1 MSTDIEKV
9 AVFDDRIVQSSP
21 KYAVEKGALS
31 LTNSPFQAIAA
42 NASQH
47 TYQIQVPSEGVFVDR
62 AIGWTSTCYLTF
74 KVDVAGTFAVGDPIV
89 RFGQDCALASFPLH
103 SLTQTLTSTI
113 NDTTTTM
120 NTNDVLREIMRLT
133 DLKKN
138 REQRTC
144 PTYLDTYQNYNGG
157 YQTGNTPLN
166 SYANAYS
173 ADSVPNGGFPLVE
186 FTDNLGNLL
195 IGGGNYTANGITVD
209 YLNGIPV
216 GTLNGGVL
224 TVANYPIFIRFTS
237 TEKVILSPFIF
248 SDIHEDETGLFG
260 CQNIQFVFNMN
271 APSFTGLN
279 GRVLR
284 TTTLGDRTLSNIAYA
299 QGPNGGSPFYGSVM
313 NVQFLTPSLDLS
325 LPPKSIVPYMEF
337 PRYVTKASASILAN
351 TTGSVASQTI
361 TLPQIP
367 DMLIIYVKPLQ
378 YAATDADW
386 YYPITNANIQ
396 FDNYSGILA
405 SHTQEELYTM
415 SYNNGLHMDYA
426 QWIGEGKGANGV
438 NSKLTGGFLVLK
450 PSKDIPLRTGQAPS
464 LVGNFTLQIGLTI
477 KNNTNVTTTEY
488 NVWVITAN
496 SGFFETVRGSSRI
509 IKGVLS
515 ESDIINATLGE
526 INVRSDINRYVGGG
540 SFKNM
545 LGNVMSKV
553 QRGLPFVKAIA
564 PLVKPMLPKPVQSA
578 MSAVGLG
585 ATGAA
590 ITGAAETGAGITGA
604 AMRRKS
610 LSARLM

>member
-1 MSTDIEKV
+1 MSTDIEKI

-31 LTNSPFQAIAA
+31 LTNSPFGSIAA
-42 NASQH
+42 NESQH

-62 AIGWTSTCYLTF
+62 AIDWTSTCFLAF
-74 KVDVAGTFAVGDPIV
+74 KVDVAGTFNANDPVV

-103 SLTQTLTSTI
+103 SLTQTLTATI

-120 NTNDVLREIMRLT
+120 NTNDVLREVMRLT

-144 PTYLDTYQNYNGG
+144 PTYLDTYQNYNNG

-173 ADSVPNGGFPLVE
+173 ADNVPNGAFPLVN
-186 FTDNLGNLL
+186 FTDPSGNLL
-195 IGGGNYTANGITVD
+195 STIGGGTGTYASGGMNVNFVG
-209 YLNGIPV
+209 GIPV
-216 GTLNGGVL
+216 GTVNGGSV
-224 TVANYPIFIRFTS
+224 TVANIPIFINFTS

-248 SDIHEDETGLFG
+248 SDIHENETGLFG

-284 TTTLGDRTLSNIAYA
+284 TTTQGGRTLKDLGYT
-299 QGPNGGSPFYGSVM
+299 QGVSGGSPFKGSVI

-325 LPPKSIVPYMEF
+325 LPPKSIIPYMEF
-337 PRYVTKASASILAN
+337 PRYVTKQSSDSAPV
-351 TTGSVASQTI
+351 GSKVSLSSQTI

-367 DMLIIYVKPLQ
+367 DMLIIYVKPTT

-386 YYPITNANIQ
+386 YYPINSVNIQ

-405 SHTQEELYTM
+405 SHTREELYTM

-426 QWIGEGKGANGV
+426 QWLGTGKNADGLNTQ
-438 NSKLTGGFLVLK
+438 LTGGFLVLK

-464 LVGNFTLQIGLTI
+464 LVGNFTLQIGLEI
-477 KNNTNVTTTEY
+477 INNSSAPSTEY
-488 NVWVITAN
+488 NVWVITCN

-526 INVRSDINRYVGGG
+526 LNVRSDINRYVGGG
-540 SFKNM
+540 SFKSM

-553 QRGLPFVKAIA
+553 QRALPIVKMVTPFI
-564 PLVKPMLPKPVQSA
+564 KPMLPQQVQNA
-578 MSAVGLG
+578 MSTVGLG

-590 ITGAAETGAGITGA
+590 ITGAAETGAG
-604 AMRRKS
+604 MRRKS

>member
-1 MSTDIEKV
+1 MSTDIEKI

-31 LTNSPFQAIAA
+31 LTNSPFSAIAA
-42 NASQH
+42 NESQH

-62 AIGWTSTCYLTF
+62 AIGWTSTCFLSF
-74 KVDVAGTFAVGDPIV
+74 KVDVAGIFAVGDPIV

-103 SLTQTLTSTI
+103 SLTQTLTATI

-120 NTNDVLREIMRLT
+120 NTNDVLREVMRLT

-144 PTYLDTYQNYNGG
+144 PTYLDTYQNYNSG

-173 ADSVPNGGFPLVE
+173 SDNVPNGAFPLVK
-186 FTDNLGNLL
+186 FTKPDGEILTGN
-195 IGGGNYTANGITVD
+195 GNYTANGIVVNYID
-209 YLNGIPV
+209 GVPV
-216 GTLNGGVL
+216 GTVNGGSL
-224 TVANYPIFIRFTS
+224 TIANIPIFIQFTS

-284 TTTLGDRTLSNIAYA
+284 TTTLGGRTLSNITYT
-299 QGPNGGSPFYGSVM
+299 PNVAGGSPFKDSKM

-337 PRYVTKASASILAN
+337 PRYVTKASSQSLPPNGITN
-351 TTGSVASQTI
+351 IASQTI

-386 YYPITNANIQ
+386 YFPITNVNIQ

-405 SHTQEELYTM
+405 SHTTEEIYTM
-415 SYNNGLHMDYA
+415 SYNNGLNMDYA
-426 QWIGEGKGANGV
+426 QWLGEGKGVDGV

-477 KNNTNVTTTEY
+477 KNNTNVATTDY

-526 INVRSDINRYVGGG
+526 INTRSDINRYVGGA

-553 QRGLPFVKAIA
+553 QRSLPFVKAIA

-590 ITGAAETGAGITGA
+590 ITGAAETGAG
-604 AMRRKS
+604 MRRKS

>member
-1 MSTDIEKV
+1 MSTDIEKI

-31 LTNSPFQAIAA
+31 LTNSPFMAIAA
-42 NASQH
+42 NESQH

-62 AIGWTSTCYLTF
+62 AIDWTSTCCLAF
-74 KVDVAGTFAVGDPIV
+74 KVDVAGTFAVNDPVV

-103 SLTQTLTSTI
+103 SLTQTLTATI

-120 NTNDVLREIMRLT
+120 NTNDVLREVMRLT

-144 PTYLDTYQNYNGG
+144 PTYLDTYKNYNNG

-173 ADSVPNGGFPLVE
+173 ADNVPNGAFPLVR
-186 FTDNLGNLL
+186 FTGPNGAELLGN
-195 IGGGNYTANGITVD
+195 GNYTANSIIVNYVD
-209 YLNGIPV
+209 GIPV

-224 TVANYPIFIRFTS
+224 TTTNIPIFVSFTS
-237 TEKVILSPFIF
+237 TEKVILSPFVF
-248 SDIHEDETGLFG
+248 SDIHENETGLFG

-284 TTTLGDRTLSNIAYA
+284 TTTLGGRTLKELGYT
-299 QGPNGGSPFYGSVM
+299 QGVSTGGPFQGSKI

-337 PRYVTKASASILAN
+337 PRYVTKQSATIIAGA
-351 TTGSVASQTI
+351 TGSLTSQTI

-367 DMLIIYVKPLQ
+367 DMLIIYVKPTT

-386 YYPITNANIQ
+386 YYPITRANIQ

-405 SHTQEELYTM
+405 SHTTEELYTM
-415 SYNNGLHMDYA
+415 SYNNGLHIDYA
-426 QWIGEGKGANGV
+426 QWLGTGKGADGLNT
-438 NSKLTGGFLVLK
+438 SLTGGFLVLK

-477 KNNTNVTTTEY
+477 KNNTNVSAVQDF
-488 NVWVITAN
+488 NIWVITCN

-526 INVRSDINRYVGGG
+526 LNVRSDINRYVGGG
-540 SFKNM
+540 SFKSM

-553 QRGLPFVKAIA
+553 QRALPIVKMVT
-564 PLVKPMLPKPVQSA
+564 PLIKPMLPQQVQSA

-590 ITGAAETGAGITGA
+590 ITGAAETGAG
-604 AMRRKS
+604 MRRKS

>member
-1 MSTDIEKV
+1 MSTDIEKI

-31 LTNSPFQAIAA
+31 LTNSPFNAIAA
-42 NASQH
+42 NESQH

-62 AIGWTSTCYLTF
+62 AIDWTSTCCLAF
-74 KVDVAGTFAVGDPIV
+74 KVDIAGAFNAGDPVV

-103 SLTQTLTSTI
+103 SLTQTLTATI

-120 NTNDVLREIMRLT
+120 NTNDVLREVMRLT

-144 PTYLDTYQNYNGG
+144 PTYLDTYKNYDNG

-173 ADSVPNGGFPLVE
+173 ADNVPNGAFPLVV
-186 FTDNLGNLL
+186 FTNPNGAELVGN
-195 IGGGNYTANGITVD
+195 GTYTSNGINVNFV
-209 YLNGIPV
+209 NGIPV
-216 GTLNGGVL
+216 GTVNGGSV
-224 TVANYPIFIRFTS
+224 TVANIPLFIKFTS

-248 SDIHEDETGLFG
+248 SDIHENETGLFG

-284 TTTLGDRTLSNIAYA
+284 TTTVGGRTLKELGYTP
-299 QGPNGGSPFYGSVM
+299 QVTGGSPYLGSVI

-325 LPPKSIVPYMEF
+325 LPPKSIIPYMEF
-337 PRYVTKASASILAN
+337 PRYITKVNQPIAARQ
-351 TTGSVASQTI
+351 TGQVNSQTI

-367 DMLIIYVKPLQ
+367 DMLIIYVKPTT

-386 YYPITNANIQ
+386 YYPITRANIQ

-405 SHTQEELYTM
+405 SHTTEELYTM
-415 SYNNGLHMDYA
+415 SYNNGLHMDYS
-426 QWIGEGKGANGV
+426 QWIGNAKNADGLNTD
-438 NSKLTGGFLVLK
+438 LTGGFLVLK

-464 LVGNFTLQIGLTI
+464 LVGNFTLQINLTI
-477 KNNTNVTTTEY
+477 KNNTDANQTDY
-488 NVWVITAN
+488 NVWVITCN

-526 INVRSDINRYVGGG
+526 LNVRSDINRYVGGG
-540 SFKNM
+540 SFKSM

-553 QRGLPFVKAIA
+553 QRALPIVKMVA
-564 PLVKPMLPKPVQSA
+564 PLIKPMLPQPVQSA

-590 ITGAAETGAGITGA
+590 ITGAAETGAG
-604 AMRRKS
+604 MRRKS

>member
-1 MSTDIEKV
+1 MSTDIEKI

-42 NASQH
+42 NESQH

-62 AIGWTSTCYLTF
+62 AIDWTSTCCLAF
-74 KVDVAGTFAVGDPIV
+74 KVDIAGAFNANDPVV

-103 SLTQTLTSTI
+103 SLTQTLTATI

-120 NTNDVLREIMRLT
+120 NTNDVLREVMRLT

-144 PTYLDTYQNYNGG
+144 TTYLDTYKNYDNG

-173 ADSVPNGGFPLVE
+173 ADNVPNGAFPLVR
-186 FTDNLGNLL
+186 FTGPNGAELVGN
-195 IGGGNYTANGITVD
+195 GTYTAGGINVN
-209 YLNGIPV
+209 YVNGIPV
-216 GTLNGGVL
+216 GTVNGGSV
-224 TVANYPIFIRFTS
+224 TVANIPIFVSFTS
-237 TEKVILSPFIF
+237 TEKVILSPFVF
-248 SDIHEDETGLFG
+248 SDIHENETGLFG

-284 TTTLGDRTLSNIAYA
+284 TTTGGGRTLKELGYT
-299 QGPNGGSPFYGSVM
+299 QGVSTGGPFQGSVI

-337 PRYVTKASASILAN
+337 PRYVTKQTVTIAAGGVGNVS
-351 TTGSVASQTI
+351 SQTI

-367 DMLIIYVKPLQ
+367 DMLIIYVKPTT

-386 YYPITNANIQ
+386 YYPITKANIQ

-405 SHTQEELYTM
+405 SHTTEELYTM

-426 QWIGEGKGANGV
+426 QWLGTGKNADGLNTE
-438 NSKLTGGFLVLK
+438 LTGGFLVLK

-477 KNNTNVTTTEY
+477 KNNTNVSTIQDL
-488 NVWVITAN
+488 NVWVITCN

-526 INVRSDINRYVGGG
+526 INVRSDINRYVGG
-540 SFKNM
+540 SFKSM

-553 QRGLPFVKAIA
+553 QRVLPIVKMVA
-564 PLVKPMLPKPVQSA
+564 PLIKPMLPQPLQSA
-578 MSAVGLG
+578 MSTVGLG

-590 ITGAAETGAGITGA
+590 ITGAAETGAG
-604 AMRRKS
+604 MRRKS